1 MQIQFDFVLAS
12 LCLGFFYCFVE
23 VPANEGFDHRHHQ
36 VDKSPNKQII
46 GQRFYLVFV
55 LLPHEFLIQRTRNK
69 AKNAFL
75 DIVDRSF

>member
-1 MQIQFDFVLAS
+1 MSRF
-12 LCLGFFYCFVE
+12 FFYCFAE

-75 DIVDRSF
+75 DIVDRVSSFYAVDE

>member
-1 MQIQFDFVLAS
+1 MLKRVFYIYTPS
-12 LCLGFFYCFVE
+12 LVFYCFVE
-23 VPANEGFDHRHHQ
+23 VPTNEGFDHRHHQ

-69 AKNAFL
+69 KNASL
-75 DIVDRSF
+75 